1 MADIPKTDCLFW
13 RPVRLTGSIVL
24 LPELIHLIFVNVAEM
39 LLTKKPTAETV
50 GFFNVLLVKVMG
62 IEPMSESISTEASPS
77 AACILSFA
85 SDIAYRQA
93 ISSAIP
99 SFPRAAGHSH
109 EVFLYILCR

>member
-1 MADIPKTDCLFW
+1 MK
-13 RPVRLTGSIVL
+13 
-24 LPELIHLIFVNVAEM
+24 
-39 LLTKKPTAETV
+39 
-50 GFFNVLLVKVMG
+50 
-62 IEPMSESISTEASPS
+62 PMSESISTEASPS